1 MLIYNSLYIFQLTDL
16 IGVVK
21 SCGDVGTVIGKASQK
36 EITKRELQLCDQSGM
51 VVNVTL
57 WGSDVSV
64 LSST

>member
-1 MLIYNSLYIFQLTDL
+1 
-16 IGVVK
+16 VVK

-57 WGSDVSV
+57 WGSDVSL